1 MRPTPDQLTD
11 WIRRIAGDDPRSAF
25 RALFEVFYPQLLRFA
40 LFYVRQKEVA
50 EELVQDV
57 FVKIWQRRHFLPS
70 VQNLRSYL
78 FTATRHHCLN
88 QLQKAALPLVSLDEL
103 PSEAVLTDDFHP
115 ENAFLLEETRLGIQ
129 GAIAQLPPQ
138 CRLIFSLVRE
148 QGLSYREVAEVLDLS
163 PRTVESQMGIALKKL
178 AAALRPEG
186 NFRKK

>member
-1 MRPTPDQLTD
+1 MKPTLDQLTD

-25 RALFEVFYPQLLRFA
+25 RALFEAFYPELLRFA

-57 FVKIWQRRHFLPS
+57 FVKIWQRRHFLPG

-88 QLQKAALPLVSLDEL
+88 HLQKAVVPLVSLDEL
-103 PSEAVLTDDFHP
+103 PSETALKDNFHP
-115 ENAFLLEETRLGIQ
+115 ENALLLEETRHVIQ
-129 GAIAQLPPQ
+129 GAIDHLPPQ
-138 CRLIFSLVRE
+138 CRLIFNLVRE
-148 QGLSYREVAEVLDLS
+148 QGLSYREVAEVLELS

-186 NFRKK
+186 AFRKN